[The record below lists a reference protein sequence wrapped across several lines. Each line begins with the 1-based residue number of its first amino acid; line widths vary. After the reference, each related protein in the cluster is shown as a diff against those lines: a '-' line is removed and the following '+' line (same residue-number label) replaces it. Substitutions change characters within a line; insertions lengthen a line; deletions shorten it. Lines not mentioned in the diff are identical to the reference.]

1 MIVLLNLFVL
11 VGGLAGVGWWR
22 RQQAIPI
29 PSHIEG
35 TVTQGFFESA
45 PDVGYIPRANQQVT
59 ARRVSQGSIVYD
71 VRYTIGADS
80 FRIVPSPGEHV
91 ADACVPVFGDSFAF
105 GEGIQ
110 DSETLP
116 AQLVAAGGG
125 RIAAYNFGIGGW
137 GPHQLL
143 GGLASGRFQRA
154 LSCRPTVA
162 LYTMVSGH
170 LRRLAGRDD
179 WVEGPRFHFD
189 ADRQV
194 VRDGTLKDGRFPRPD
209 VLDEGYFSWRRLIG
223 VRDSGTVGDV
233 ALAAAVFRES
243 LGYLGRLN
251 DRLRLH
257 VLYLDSDFDVRFA
270 ELFARLAEQGIVLHR
285 VEEMIPDFRDHRAE
299 YEIGRV
305 DGHFNARANRLIA
318 KYVETRIIGR

>member
-1 MIVLLNLFVL
+1 MASP
-11 VGGLAGVGWWR
+11 AGDSHPVPYR
-22 RQQAIPI
+22 RHGHP
-29 PSHIEG
+29 
-35 TVTQGFFESA
+35 GFFESA

-59 ARRVSQGSIVYD
+59 ARRISEGNIVYD
-71 VRYTIGADS
+71 VRYTTGADS
-80 FRIVPSPGEHV
+80 FRVVRPPGGHV

-105 GEGIQ
+105 GEGIE

-125 RIAAYNFGIGGW
+125 RIAAYNFGVGGW

-154 LSCRPTVA
+154 LPCRPTVA

-179 WVEGPRFHFD
+179 WVEGPRLRFD
-189 ADRQV
+189 ADGRV

-209 VLDEGYFSWRRLIG
+209 VLDQGYFSWRRLLG
-223 VRDSGTVGDV
+223 VRDAGTVGDV
-233 ALAAAVFRES
+233 ALAAAVFHES
-243 LGYLGRLN
+243 LGYLDRL
-251 DRLRLH
+251 DGRLRLH
-257 VLYLDSDFDVRFA
+257 VLYLDTDFDGRFA
-270 ELFARLAEQGIVLHR
+270 ELFARLAEQGVILHR
-285 VEEMIPDFRDHRAE
+285 LETMIPDFRDNRAQ
-299 YEIGRV
+299 YVIGPV

-318 KYVETRIIGR
+318 KYVEKRIIGR